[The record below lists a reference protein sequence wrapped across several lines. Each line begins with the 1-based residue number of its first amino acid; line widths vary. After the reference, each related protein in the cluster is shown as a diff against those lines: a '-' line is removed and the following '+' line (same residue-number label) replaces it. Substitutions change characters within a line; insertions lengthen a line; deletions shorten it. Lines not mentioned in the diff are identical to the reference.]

1 MAQRRSQRN
10 NHSAQIDENH
20 RTPEALEEHATV
32 VDPNGHET
40 RIEPE
45 GMRAEPTDHGEPVAQ
60 RQYEPPRP
68 LNSYT
73 EAEILAMNDEELER
87 YEEQLAAEEA
97 RRQRAEALLQR
108 TRALTRQAEASE
120 NAAAEPQ
127 ATNQTQQNETT
138 GREDPMAAAVAE
150 LIATSRSPSVAAPV
164 KPPKFDPERRYVT
177 KGIPQ
182 KRAFESELKY
192 HFMENPWYYTGP
204 EADKRKIITAVKAFG
219 EDMRARWDQEVND
232 GADID
237 EMTWND
243 FDNFLIRQ
251 INSPELLRKKANR
264 VYATLTQRENQSVT
278 QFNIALR
285 NWESQLSIEYTE
297 EQRKAHLMARVLE
310 SIEKKSNGWHEP
322 TNPSYD
328 AYVTWLQGVED
339 SMPERQRAIRG
350 PRNESTNG
358 SNNNSRTPNS
368 EAGSRG
374 RGRSYHQGGRGAS
387 RGRSTYRFQPYSR
400 DSHQQ
405 NANNSNGFT
414 PSNSC
419 NNDVTC
425 GHCHKPGHTEKDC
438 WILHPELRPKRD
450 DYNNRDKP

>member
-1 MAQRRSQRN
+1 MAPTTRSQTEPEDATMETFVH
-10 NHSAQIDENH
+10 HSEDS
-20 RTPEALEEHATV
+20 PE
-32 VDPNGHET
+32 
-40 RIEPE
+40 RIEAPGPFQARSE
-45 GMRAEPTDHGEPVAQ
+45 E
-60 RQYEPPRP
+60 
-68 LNSYT
+68 
-73 EAEILAMNDEELER
+73 EILAMTEAELER
-87 YEEQLAAEEA
+87 YAAQLAAEET

-108 TRALTRQAEASE
+108 TREVTRPHYTHEPR
-120 NAAAEPQ
+120 NAATGA
-127 ATNQTQQNETT
+127 QTSNRAQQPD
-138 GREDPMAAAVAE
+138 GREDAMAAAVAE

-192 HFMENPWYYTGP
+192 HFMENQWYYTGP

-219 EDMRARWDQEVND
+219 EDMRTRWDQEIND

-237 EMTWND
+237 TMTWHD
-243 FDNFLIRQ
+243 FDNFLVRQ

-285 NWESQLSIEYTE
+285 NWESQLSVEYTE

-322 TNPSYD
+322 ANPSYD

-350 PRNESTNG
+350 PRTEPNNG
-358 SNNNSRTPNS
+358 SRTPNS
-368 EAGSRG
+368 ENGTSTRG
-374 RGRSYHQGGRGAS
+374 RPNHRGNRGTS
-387 RGRSTYRFQPYSR
+387 RGRSTHRFQPYSR
-400 DSHQQ
+400 DSHQKGADST
-405 NANNSNGFT
+405 NGATPPNPNSIDLT
-414 PSNSC
+414 CSN
-419 NNDVTC
+419 C
-425 GHCHKPGHTEKDC
+425 GKKGHTKDRC
-438 WILHPELRPKRD
+438 YWLHPELRPKRND
-450 DYNNRDKP
+450 STDTK